1 MTKQTVFYALIL
13 KKGKQTFVKTY
24 KTPTGA
30 KGAKEEYLKNGFT
43 VNFKILTTK

>member
-1 MTKQTVFYALIL
+1 MKKQIVFYALIL

-30 KGAKEEYLKNGFT
+30 KAAKEEYLKNGFS
-43 VNFKILTTK
+43 VNFKILTSK